1 MNPHMFHAM
10 TEMVGGIRLM
20 LKRLKT
26 VMSYRKQFI
35 SLLVGVPSY
44 ETYVAHM
51 KEHHPDEP
59 VISRKQFFCE
69 AQEARYNAKDGK
81 VSRCC

>member
-1 MNPHMFHAM
+1 MFKQIKYA
-10 TEMVGGIRLM
+10 L
-20 LKRLKT
+20 
-26 VMSYRKQFI
+26 SYRKQFI

-44 ETYVAHM
+44 ETYVEHM
-51 KEHHPDEP
+51 KLHHPTEP
-59 VISRKQFFCE
+59 VLSRKQFFCE

>member
-1 MNPHMFHAM
+1 ME
-10 TEMVGGIRLM
+10 EMSRIM
-20 LKRLKT
+20 LDKLRKFNT
-26 VMSYRKQFI
+26 YRKQFL

-44 ETYVAHM
+44 ETYVEHM
-51 KEHHPDEP
+51 KSHHPGEP
-59 VISRKQFFCE
+59 VKTRKEFFCE